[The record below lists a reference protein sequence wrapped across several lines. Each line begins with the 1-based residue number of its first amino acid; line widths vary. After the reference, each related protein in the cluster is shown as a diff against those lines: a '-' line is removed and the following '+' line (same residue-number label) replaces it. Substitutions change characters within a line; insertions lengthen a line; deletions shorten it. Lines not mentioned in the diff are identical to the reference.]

1 MEAVEDVNCSND
13 TITIILGSG
22 YIAEDVVSGFRS
34 ELGFRVV
41 QGCRAKRNLKNPRP
55 KAYTL
60 NRWASFSNM
69 P

>member
-41 QGCRAKRNLKNPRP
+41 QGCKGVGRRE
-55 KAYTL
+55 T
-60 NRWASFSNM
+60 
-69 P
+69 